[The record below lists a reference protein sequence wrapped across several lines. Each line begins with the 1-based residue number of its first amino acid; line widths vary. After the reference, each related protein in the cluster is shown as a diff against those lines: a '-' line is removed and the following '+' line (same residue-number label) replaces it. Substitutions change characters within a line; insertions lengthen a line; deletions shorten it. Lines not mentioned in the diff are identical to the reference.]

1 MQQKLVVLIG
11 CLMMSCA
18 AYAQQDFTGSNSCL
32 IQIST
37 ERKNYTFV
45 TEDMYAR
52 LNDSMD
58 RFEFTLPLC
67 SIQSQS
73 DSSDMTFLRTF
84 AQGSDAIVIHAL
96 LPGDKESVLDLSYF
110 KGNKAINLP
119 GEIRIGKFTFEDD
132 IAFNGMLMGEN
143 QEMAFDF
150 TFFLNESTSPAP
162 YKVGN
167 DQIMEVKL
175 TARGDKMIGLTAN

>member
-1 MQQKLVVLIG
+1 MQQKLFVLIG

-18 AYAQQDFTGSNSCL
+18 AFAQDFTGSNTCL

-37 ERKNYTFV
+37 DKKNYTFV

-67 SIQSQS
+67 SIQSRG
-73 DSSDMTFLRTF
+73 DSSDVTFLRTF

-96 LPGDKESVLDLSYF
+96 LPGDRESELDLSYF

-132 IAFNGMLMGEN
+132 IVFNGMLMGPN
-143 QEMAFDF
+143 QEMAFNF
-150 TFFLNESTSPAP
+150 TIFLNESTSPSLNN
-162 YKVGN
+162 VGN
-167 DQIMEVKL
+167 DPILDIKL
-175 TARGDKMIGLTAN
+175 TARGDKMIGLITN